1 MGPFGFV
8 RVAGAQPVRHTVH
21 LLVDEVPRA
30 LSAAARLLAL
40 TRYPVER
47 LTVSAGTFGR
57 AKLTAVVTAPDD
69 APVCALFAEA
79 MNPIPRKAPPVLAA
93 GGLEPRVPY
102 QWQADGA
109 GDEHVG

>member
-1 MGPFGFV
+1 M
-8 RVAGAQPVRHTVH
+8 RHTVH

-47 LTVSAGTFGR
+47 LTVSAGTSGQ
-57 AKLTAVVTAPDD
+57 AKLTAVVSAPDD
-69 APVCALFAEA
+69 APVFALFAEA
-79 MNPIPRKAPPVLAA
+79 VNPRPKKPAPMLAAA
-93 GGLEPRVPY
+93 GGRNRAAEGRVPY

-109 GDEHVG
+109 GDDRVG